1 MVSCAVRWLRVLL
14 VVLLGCGSVSSARE
28 DFVINTLAEDNY
40 LWALRDPQLVAMK
53 LVKMQRDPFIW
64 MRGTP
69 AVYWRDISD
78 AGEARAPTAF
88 GDAASSRVLL
98 VADPHP
104 ENIGSF
110 RASDGTMWIDW
121 NDFDSSGYGPYE
133 ADVRRLAAGMIVA
146 SHDAA
151 DPETA
156 GDVDPAFADAIAR
169 AVAAGYAAQIQALAL
184 GQAAMPVT
192 TGAAKYL
199 DKLLAKGLANGDA
212 GKDLSDVSEVVDGT
226 RVFLGGDLDP
236 VAPDGVVEGRLS
248 SPDPIERA
256 RMEQALAPYL
266 AHHPELGTLV
276 ALARDYGSGVSS
288 YAALRYLALVS
299 ADRIIE
305 IKEERAGLIVP
316 LPRLPAAE
324 WSSPAAR
331 SVDAQRRLQLRR
343 DADALL
349 GIADEGTL
357 TFRIQDHASYQRGVN
372 ASDIGD
378 LAIDPTKSSQVI
390 DLAMIFGGLL
400 ARAHGLALTEDG
412 VLGWTAIAPVLGDGA
427 SFAGEVSE
435 LARADAAQ
443 VISDWQMLRD
453 EDLGARVIPARSD

>member
-1 MVSCAVRWLRVLL
+1 MLSCAVRWFLVL
-14 VVLLGCGSVSSARE
+14 LLGCGSVSSARE

-69 AVYWRDISD
+69 TVYWHDISD
-78 AGEARAPTAF
+78 AGEARTPTAF

-110 RASDGTMWIDW
+110 RARDGAMFVDW

-133 ADVRRLAAGMIVA
+133 GDVRRLAAGMIVA
-146 SHDAA
+146 SHDVA
-151 DPETA
+151 DPSSAET
-156 GDVDPAFADAIAR
+156 VDPAFAEAIAR
-169 AVAAGYAAQIQALAL
+169 SVAAGYVAQLQALAM
-184 GQAAMPVT
+184 GQAPAPVT

-199 DKLLAKGLANGDA
+199 DKLLAKALANGDA
-212 GKDLSDVSEVVDGT
+212 GKDLADVSEVVDGT

-288 YAALRYLALVS
+288 YPALRYLALVS

-305 IKEERAGLIVP
+305 IKEERDGLIVP
-316 LPRLPAAE
+316 VPRLEAAE

-331 SVDAQRRLQLRR
+331 SVDAQRRLQLRH

-349 GIADEGTL
+349 GVVDEGTL
-357 TFRIQDHASYQRGVN
+357 TFRVQDHASYQRGVN

-378 LAIDPTKSSQVI
+378 LAIDPTKSSQVT
-390 DLAMIFGGLL
+390 DLARIFGGLL
-400 ARAHGLALTEDG
+400 ARAHGLAMTEDG
-412 VLGWTAIAPVLGDGA
+412 VLGWTVISPLLGDGTG
-427 SFAGEVSE
+427 FADEVST
-435 LARADAAQ
+435 LGRADAAQ
-443 VISDWQMLRD
+443 VIADWKMLRD
-453 EDLGARVIPARSD
+453 EDLGARVIPPGAR